1 MSLKDLLS
9 PELYDEVVHDA
20 HDSGEEIVKKENGRA
35 YPEGDGKFFI
45 DR

>member
-20 HDSGEEIVKKENGRA
+20 HDSGEEIVKKK
-35 YPEGDGKFFI
+35 DSL
-45 DR
+45 

>member
-20 HDSGEEIVKKENGRA
+20 HDCGEAIVKN
-35 YPEGDGKFFI
+35 EGQPLKVKCPI
-45 DR
+45 

>member
-20 HDSGEEIVKKENGRA
+20 HDSGEAIVKI
-35 YPEGDGKFFI
+35 EGQPLKVKCPI
-45 DR
+45 CKN